1 MTQPR
6 PWSQNLALGRRL
18 RLWLEALIARGL
30 MPWRSLRDFGLR
42 LGLQWA
48 GPKTT
53 GVAAT
58 PRNLRP
64 VDLERGRAVLVGDL
78 ALSGGRLQIGPG
90 GNPWAMASP
99 NRQFAVA
106 LHEFG
111 WLGSLMATGPEGRAK
126 GLQLVLGWQREFGRW
141 NRFSWDRSIL
151 ERRLYAMACHLGGLG
166 QAASDREIAQ
176 LCRQLLR
183 QAHYLFAELGSR
195 PVERAT
201 IVAIAACALK
211 GPAPAGLLKRA
222 LARLARELPATVLGD
237 GGHRSRSPEA
247 AMALLLDLMSL
258 DDGLTQKGQAA
269 PAAMTMAISR
279 LTQAMRFF
287 TLPDGQLAS
296 FQGGEA
302 CSRALIAAARA
313 HDDQDLDPKLPQQAR
328 QSGYQ
333 RLQAGALAI
342 IVDVGTVAE
351 GTLSQTACAQPL
363 AIEIVCGRDRLVTN
377 GGWSPRL
384 AQADAYR
391 LTPAGSTACLGQS
404 SAGNI
409 LQGALAKTLGPRLV
423 GGASQVQYRRHE
435 AEAGLLLE
443 ASHDGW
449 LAEFGLM
456 HDRRLFVRQDADE
469 LRGED
474 YFFRPK
480 GRSFSTLQGRAIR
493 LDVYF
498 HLDPRVRASL
508 AQDRRSV
515 LLVTPQSGG
524 WRLRTDAAVIS
535 IEQGLQFVD
544 GLPRRTSKIVL
555 RDSLSRQDGGKIRW
569 KLDRAEASNPGAVT

>member
-6 PWSQNLALGRRL
+6 PWSQNLALRRRLPLELEALVVNGYGPWRRL
-18 RLWLEALIARGL
+18 RDFALKLA
-30 MPWRSLRDFGLR
+30 
-42 LGLQWA
+42 LQWA
-48 GPKTT
+48 GPQNT
-53 GVAAT
+53 GLGAM

-64 VDLERGRAVLVGDL
+64 VDLERGRAILAGDF
-78 ALSGGRLQIGPG
+78 ALSGGRLQIGPS

-111 WLGSLMATGPEGRAK
+111 WLDHVMATGPDGRAK
-126 GLQLVLGWQREFGRW
+126 ALQLVLGWHREFGRW

-151 ERRLYAMACHLGGLG
+151 ERRVYALACHLGGLG
-166 QAASDREIAQ
+166 QVASDRELAR
-176 LCRQLLR
+176 LGRSLLR
-183 QAHYLFAELGSR
+183 QAYYLFAERGPR
-195 PVERAT
+195 PVERA
-201 IVAIAACALK
+201 AITAMAACALK
-211 GPAPAGLLKRA
+211 GRDSERLLKLG
-222 LARLARELPATVLGD
+222 LARLARDLPVTVLGD
-237 GGHRSRSPEA
+237 GGHNSRSPEA

-258 DDGLTQKGQAA
+258 DDGLTQQGRAA
-269 PAAMTMAISR
+269 PAPMTMAISR

-296 FQGGEA
+296 FQGGET
-302 CSRALIAAARA
+302 CDRALIAAARA
-313 HDDQDLDPKLPQQAR
+313 HDDQDLDPKQPQQAR

-333 RLQAGALAI
+333 RLQVGPLAVMI
-342 IVDVGTVAE
+342 DVGTPAE
-351 GTLSQTACAQPL
+351 GQLAQTACAQPL

-384 AQADAYR
+384 TQAQAYR

-404 SAGNI
+404 SAGHV
-409 LQGALAKTLGPRLV
+409 LQGALGKTLGPRLV
-423 GGASQVQYRRHE
+423 GAARQVQYRRHE

-449 LAEFGLM
+449 AAEFGLM
-456 HDRRLFVRQDADE
+456 HERRLFVRQDGVE

-474 YFFRPK
+474 HFFRPNGL
-480 GRSFSTLQGRAIR
+480 GRRLEAGRAIR
-493 LDVYF
+493 LDVCF

-515 LLVTPQSGG
+515 LLVTPVSGG

-544 GLPRRTSKIVL
+544 GLPRRTSKVVL
-555 RDSLSRQDGGKIRW
+555 RDSVDRQSGGKIRW
-569 KLDRAEASNPGAVT
+569 KLDRAEAGGAT

>member
-18 RLWLEALIARGL
+18 RLEFEALIANGRVA
-30 MPWRSLRDFGLR
+30 WRTFRDLGLR
-42 LGLQWA
+42 LVLLWA
-48 GPKTT
+48 APRVS

-64 VDLERGRAVLVGDL
+64 VDLERGRAILAGDF
-78 ALSGGRLQIGPG
+78 ALSGGRLQIGPN

-99 NRQFAVA
+99 NRQFAIA

-111 WLGSLMATGPEGRAK
+111 WLDSLMASGPDGRAR

-151 ERRLYAMACHLGGLG
+151 ERRVYAMACQLGWLG
-166 QAASDREIAQ
+166 QVASDREIAQ

-183 QAHYLFAELGSR
+183 QAYYLFAELGSR

-201 IVAIAACALK
+201 FVAIAACALK
-211 GPAPAGLLKRA
+211 GPDSKRLLGRA
-222 LARLARELPATVLGD
+222 LARLTSGLPATVLGD
-237 GGHRSRSPEA
+237 GGHKSRSPEA

-258 DDGLTQKGQAA
+258 DDGLTQKGQA
-269 PAAMTMAISR
+269 PPTAMTMAIGR

-302 CSRALIAAARA
+302 CDRAVIAAARA

-333 RLQAGALAI
+333 RLQAGALTVM
-342 IVDVGTVAE
+342 VDVGTAAE
-351 GTLSQTACAQPL
+351 GPLAQTACAQPL

-404 SAGNI
+404 SAGHV
-409 LQGALAKTLGPRLV
+409 LQGALGKSLGPRLV
-423 GGASQVQYRRHE
+423 GGAGQVQYRRHE
-435 AEAGLLLE
+435 AEAGILLE

-449 LAEFGLM
+449 MAEFGLM
-456 HDRRLFVRQDADE
+456 HDRRLFVRQDGDE

-480 GRSFSTLQGRAIR
+480 ARRSPVAPGRAIR
-493 LDVYF
+493 LDLYF
-498 HLDPRVRASL
+498 HLDPHVRASL
-508 AQDRRSV
+508 AQDRRSA
-515 LLVTPQSGG
+515 LLVTLQSGG

-535 IEQGLQFVD
+535 IEPGLQFVN

-555 RDSLSRQDGGKIRW
+555 RDSLARHEGGKIRW
-569 KLDRAEASNPGAVT
+569 KLERAEVDKIGGAT

>member
-1 MTQPR
+1 M
-6 PWSQNLALGRRL
+6 
-18 RLWLEALIARGL
+18 
-30 MPWRSLRDFGLR
+30 
-42 LGLQWA
+42 
-48 GPKTT
+48 
-53 GVAAT
+53 

-64 VDLERGRAVLVGDL
+64 VDLERGRAILAGDF
-78 ALSGGRLQIGPG
+78 ALSGGRLQIGPS

-111 WLGSLMATGPEGRAK
+111 WLDHVMATGPDGRAK
-126 GLQLVLGWQREFGRW
+126 ALQLVLGWHREFGRW

-151 ERRLYAMACHLGGLG
+151 ERRVYALACHLGGLG
-166 QAASDREIAQ
+166 QVASDRELAR
-176 LCRQLLR
+176 LGRSLLR
-183 QAHYLFAELGSR
+183 QAYYLFAERGPR
-195 PVERAT
+195 PVERA
-201 IVAIAACALK
+201 AITAMAACALK
-211 GPAPAGLLKRA
+211 GRDSERLLKLG
-222 LARLARELPATVLGD
+222 LARLARDLPVTVLGD
-237 GGHRSRSPEA
+237 GGHNSRSPEA

-258 DDGLTQKGQAA
+258 DDGLTQQGRAA
-269 PAAMTMAISR
+269 PAPMTMAISR

-296 FQGGEA
+296 FQGGET
-302 CSRALIAAARA
+302 CDRALIAAASA
-313 HDDQDLDPKLPQQAR
+313 HDDHDLDPKQPQQAR

-333 RLQAGALAI
+333 RLQVGPLAVMI
-342 IVDVGTVAE
+342 DVGTPAE
-351 GTLSQTACAQPL
+351 GQLAQTACAQPL

-384 AQADAYR
+384 TQAQAYR

-404 SAGNI
+404 SAGHV
-409 LQGALAKTLGPRLV
+409 LQGALGKTLGPRLV
-423 GGASQVQYRRHE
+423 GAARQVQYRRHE

-449 LAEFGLM
+449 AAEFGLM
-456 HDRRLFVRQDADE
+456 HERRLFVRQDGVE

-474 YFFRPK
+474 HFFRPNGL
-480 GRSFSTLQGRAIR
+480 GRRLEAGRAIR
-493 LDVYF
+493 LDVCF

-515 LLVTPQSGG
+515 LLVTPVSGG

-544 GLPRRTSKIVL
+544 GLPRRTSKVVL
-555 RDSLSRQDGGKIRW
+555 RDSVDRQSGGKIRW
-569 KLDRAEASNPGAVT
+569 KLDRAEAGGAT

>member
-1 MTQPR
+1 MR
-6 PWSQNLALGRRL
+6 RRL
-18 RLWLEALIARGL
+18 RLELEALVAIAQR
-30 MPWRSLRDFGLR
+30 PWRTVRDLSLRLA
-42 LGLQWA
+42 LQWVE
-48 GPKTT
+48 PKTS
-53 GVAAT
+53 GLAAT

-64 VDLERGRAVLVGDL
+64 VDPEQGRAIAAGDF
-78 ALSGGRLQIGPG
+78 ALSGGRIQIGPN

-111 WLGSLMATGPEGRAK
+111 WLDSVMASGPEGRAR

-141 NRFSWDRSIL
+141 NRFSWDRAIL
-151 ERRLYAMACHLGGLG
+151 ERRVYAMACHLGGLG
-166 QAASDREIAQ
+166 QLASEREIAN
-176 LCRQLLR
+176 LCRVLLR
-183 QAHYLFAELGSR
+183 QAYYLFADPGSR
-195 PVERAT
+195 PAERAT
-201 IVAIAACALK
+201 ITAIAACALK
-211 GPAPAGLLKRA
+211 GRDSERLLRLS
-222 LARLARELPATVLGD
+222 LARLARDLPTTVLGD
-237 GGHRSRSPEA
+237 GGHNSRSPEA

-258 DDGLTQKGQAA
+258 DDGLTQQGRAA
-269 PAAMTMAISR
+269 PVPMTMAISR

-296 FQGGEA
+296 LQGGET
-302 CSRALIAAARA
+302 CDRALIAAARA
-313 HDDQDLDPKLPQQAR
+313 HDDQDLDPKQPQQAR

-333 RLQAGALAI
+333 RLQAGALAVM
-342 IVDVGTVAE
+342 VDVGTVAE
-351 GTLSQTACAQPL
+351 GVLASTACAQPL

-384 AQADAYR
+384 AQADGYR

-404 SAGNI
+404 SAGHV
-409 LQGALAKTLGPRLV
+409 LQGRLSKSLGPRLV

-449 LAEFGLM
+449 VAEFGLM
-456 HDRRLFVRQDADE
+456 HDRRLFIRHDGDE

-474 YFFRPK
+474 HFFRPK
-480 GRSFSTLQGRAIR
+480 GLRRRLELGRAIR
-493 LDVYF
+493 LDVCF

-515 LLVTPQSGG
+515 LFAMPLSGG
-524 WRLRTDAAVIS
+524 WRLRTDAAVVS
-535 IEQGLQFVD
+535 IEQGLQFVN
-544 GLPRRTSKIVL
+544 GLPRRTSKVVL
-555 RDSLSRQDGGKIRW
+555 RDSVDRQSGGKIRW
-569 KLDRAEASNPGAVT
+569 KLDRAEAGGAT

>member
-6 PWSQNLALGRRL
+6 PWSQNLALRPRLPLELEALVVNGYGPWRRL
-18 RLWLEALIARGL
+18 RDFALKLA
-30 MPWRSLRDFGLR
+30 
-42 LGLQWA
+42 LQWA
-48 GPKTT
+48 GPQNT
-53 GVAAT
+53 GLGAM

-64 VDLERGRAVLVGDL
+64 VDLERGRAILAGDF
-78 ALSGGRLQIGPG
+78 ALSGGRLQIGPS

-111 WLGSLMATGPEGRAK
+111 WLDHVMATGPDGRAK
-126 GLQLVLGWQREFGRW
+126 ALQLVLGWHREFGRW

-151 ERRLYAMACHLGGLG
+151 ERRVYALACHLGGLG
-166 QAASDREIAQ
+166 QVASDRELAR
-176 LCRQLLR
+176 LGRSLLR
-183 QAHYLFAELGSR
+183 QAYYLFAERGPR
-195 PVERAT
+195 PVERA
-201 IVAIAACALK
+201 AITAMAACALK
-211 GPAPAGLLKRA
+211 GRDSERLLKLG
-222 LARLARELPATVLGD
+222 LARLARDLPVTVLGD
-237 GGHRSRSPEA
+237 GGHNSRSPEA

-258 DDGLTQKGQAA
+258 DDGLTQQGRAA
-269 PAAMTMAISR
+269 PAPMTMAISR

-296 FQGGEA
+296 FQGGET
-302 CSRALIAAARA
+302 CDRALIAAARA
-313 HDDQDLDPKLPQQAR
+313 HDDQDLDPKQPQQAR

-333 RLQAGALAI
+333 RLQVGPLAVMI
-342 IVDVGTVAE
+342 DVGTPAE
-351 GTLSQTACAQPL
+351 GQLAQTACAQPL

-384 AQADAYR
+384 TQAQAYR

-404 SAGNI
+404 SAGHV
-409 LQGALAKTLGPRLV
+409 LQGALGKTLGPRLV
-423 GGASQVQYRRHE
+423 GAARQVQYRRHE

-449 LAEFGLM
+449 AAEFGLM
-456 HDRRLFVRQDADE
+456 HERRLFVRQDGVE

-474 YFFRPK
+474 HFFRPNGL
-480 GRSFSTLQGRAIR
+480 GRRLEAGRAIR
-493 LDVYF
+493 LDVCF

-515 LLVTPQSGG
+515 LLVTPVSGG

-544 GLPRRTSKIVL
+544 GLPRRTSKVVL
-555 RDSLSRQDGGKIRW
+555 RDSVDRQSGGKIRW
-569 KLDRAEASNPGAVT
+569 KLDRAEAGGAT

>member
-18 RLWLEALIARGL
+18 QLGIEALIASAL
-30 MPWRSLRDFGLR
+30 LLWRSWSDLGLR

-58 PRNLRP
+58 PRDLRP
-64 VDLERGRAVLVGDL
+64 IDLEQGRAIL
-78 ALSGGRLQIGPG
+78 AGNFTLSGGRLQIGPN

-111 WLGSLMATGPEGRAK
+111 WLGSVMATGPEGRTKALK
-126 GLQLVLGWQREFGRW
+126 LVLGWQREFGRW

-151 ERRLYAMACHLGGLG
+151 ERRVHAMACQLGGLG
-166 QAASDREIAQ
+166 QVASDREMAR
-176 LCRQLLR
+176 LCRALLR
-183 QAHYLFAELGSR
+183 QACYLFAEPGLQ

-201 IVAIAACALK
+201 TSAMAACALK
-211 GPAPAGLLKRA
+211 GPDSARLLKRA
-222 LARLARELPATVLGD
+222 LARLVGGLPATVLGD
-237 GGHRSRSPEA
+237 GGHISRSPEA
-247 AMALLLDLMSL
+247 AMALLLNLMSL

-269 PAAMTMAISR
+269 PPAMTMAISR

-302 CSRALIAAARA
+302 CDRTLIAAARA

-342 IVDVGTVAE
+342 IVDVGTPAE
-351 GTLSQTACAQPL
+351 GALAQAACAQPL

-384 AQADAYR
+384 AQAEAYR
-391 LTPAGSTACLGQS
+391 LSSAGSTACLGQS
-404 SAGNI
+404 SAGHVI
-409 LQGALAKTLGPRLV
+409 HGALAKSLGPRLV
-423 GGASQVQYRRHE
+423 GGARQVQYRRHE

-449 LAEFGLM
+449 MAEFGLM
-456 HDRRLFVRQDADE
+456 HDRRLFVRQDGDE

-480 GRSFSTLQGRAIR
+480 GQTALTKHGRAIR
-493 LDVYF
+493 LDIYF
-498 HLDPRVRASL
+498 HLHPRVRASL

-544 GLPRRTSKIVL
+544 GLPLRTSKIVL

-569 KLDRAEASNPGAVT
+569 KLDRTEADKAGGAT